1 MTDIGVKFG
10 VDNEANFK
18 SAINAVNAQIKSL
31 NSEMKLATS
40 EMSGMDKSEENTAK
54 KFDILSKTIDTQT
67 EKLGV
72 LEKEYSKRVDKLS
85 ALKNELDKTRAS
97 ENATAKEIEDA
108 ASAYNRQ
115 LKSVTDLEIQINNT
129 NTSINK
135 AKKEQ
140 DSLNNTVEESADNFE
155 EAANSAGVFGDVL
168 SANVV
173 SQAIISGL
181 KKVADG
187 IKEIAVG
194 AANASD
200 DILTLS
206 SVTGLS
212 TDTIQEFQ
220 YMADLVDTSFETI
233 EGSLTKLVK
242 NMQTATKGTGDAAK
256 AFKELGIEVV
266 DSNGELRD
274 NEDVFYEA
282 LEALG
287 QIENETQRDAYA
299 MNIFG
304 KSARDLNPLIEAG
317 SERMKEL
324 AAQAHEYGYVMDE
337 EALEAN
343 GKFKDS
349 LDTLSTSQEA
359 LKRTIGT
366 FFAPVLNDIATG
378 LLNIVNAVQEFTE
391 KNEPLIPLITG
402 LITALGALA
411 AGLGIASL
419 IGTVSK
425 AFAALNAIMAANPII
440 LVVGLIAGLVAAL
453 ITAYKTNDE
462 FRAEVQE
469 AWQTLKDFVS
479 AGIEKIKAA
488 AETLKELPG
497 KALQWGKDMIQN
509 FINGIKSMINKVKD
523 AVSNVAQT
531 VKNFLGFSEPK
542 MGPLSNFHTY
552 GPDMMQLYAK
562 GMTDNIG
569 VIKNASAKVA
579 SAVRL
584 DASSIGSLQGVFE
597 GGGTNTII
605 VQSVLDGKVI
615 GETAFDYANN
625 RKVAFGR

>member
-1 MTDIGVKFG
+1 MSDIAVKFG
-10 VDNEANFK
+10 VDGEAKFK
-18 SAINAVNAQIKSL
+18 SAIAAANSQIKNL
-31 NSEMKLATS
+31 NSEMKLAVS
-40 EMSGMDKSEENTAK
+40 EMSGMDNAEESASK
-54 KFDILSKTIDTQT
+54 KMEILTRTIDAQND
-67 EKLGV
+67 KLGI
-72 LEKEYSKRVDKLS
+72 LQKQYDLQKDKLS
-85 ALKNELDKTRAS
+85 ALKNELDAARDSQDSNAEAIEKA
-97 ENATAKEIEDA
+97 ATAYD
-108 ASAYNRQ
+108 RQ
-115 LKSVTDLEIQINNT
+115 LKQVQDLKTQMNNT
-129 NTSINK
+129 STSINNAENEIK
-135 AKKEQ
+135 NLGE
-140 DSLNNTVEESADNFE
+140 TVDDTSDNFE
-155 EAANSAGVFGDVL
+155 EATNSASVFGDVL

-181 KKVADG
+181 KKIAEG

-212 TDTIQEFQ
+212 TDTIQEFK

-233 EGSLTKLVK
+233 EGSLSKLTK
-242 NMQTATKGTGDAAK
+242 NMQTASKGTGDAAK

-266 DSNGELRD
+266 DSNGELRN

-287 QIENETQRDAYA
+287 QFENETQRDAYA

-324 AAQAHEYGYVMDE
+324 AKQAHEYGYVMDE
-337 EALEAN
+337 ETLEAN
-343 GKFKDS
+343 GRFQDS
-349 LDTLSTSQEA
+349 LDTLAKSQEA
-359 LKRTIGT
+359 LKNTLGS
-366 FFAPVLNDIATG
+366 FFAPVLQGIADG
-378 LLNIVNAVQEFTE
+378 LLNVVSAVQEFISN
-391 KNEPLIPLITG
+391 NEPLIPLITG
-402 LITALGALA
+402 LVTALGALA

-419 IGTVSK
+419 IDVVSK

-453 ITAYKTNDE
+453 ITAYQTNEE
-462 FRAEVQE
+462 FRAQVQE
-469 AWQTLKDFVS
+469 AWQTLKDFVT
-479 AGIEKIKAA
+479 AGIEKIKSAV
-488 AETLKELPG
+488 ETLKELPG

-509 FINGIKSMINKVKD
+509 FINGIKSMINKVRD

-552 GPDMMQLYAK
+552 APDMINLYAK
-562 GMTDNIG
+562 GMTDNVG

-579 SAVRL
+579 NAVSL
-584 DASSIGSLQGVFE
+584 DASSIGSLQGVLE
-597 GGGTNTII
+597 GTVPGRIV

-615 GETAFDYANN
+615 GETAYDYAVN